1 MQESHD
7 PKRAILRPF
16 ILLLLSFGLLIS
28 AGEIA
33 PINTSKKAIYPAVG
47 DLAPEIAL
55 PGRNGDTIRLSDLR
69 GSFVLNDFW
78 ASWCKPCRI
87 ENHWIYKTHQKYKNK
102 VFI

>member
-7 PKRAILRPF
+7 PKREILRPF
-16 ILLLLSFGLLIS
+16 ILLLSFGLLIS

-33 PINTSKKAIYPAVG
+33 PINTSKKAIYQAVG

-55 PGRNGDTIRLSDLR
+55 PGRNGDIIRLSDLR
-69 GSFVLNDFW
+69 GSFVLIDFW

-87 ENHWIYKTHQKYKNK
+87 ENHWIYKTHQKYKK
-102 VFI
+102 